1 MELPFSASPN
11 PLPLENMSRIAS
23 ERAADYRNANP
34 FPHIALDNFFD
45 ETMLSRV
52 LDEFPNRKQIKW
64 TEFDNYHE
72 VKLSAQK
79 DDNFGP
85 ATKWLMYHLNSSY
98 FINFLEEL
106 TGIQGLLPDPHFEG
120 GGLHQIMPGG
130 KLGVHADFNKH
141 RKLNVDRRINL
152 LVYLNKNWKEEYGG
166 QLELWDK
173 TMEHSIV
180 KILPIF
186 NRIVL
191 FSTTDT
197 AYHGHPEPLKCPE
210 DMSRKSI
217 ALYYYSNGRP
227 EEEVTDSHSTLFKLR
242 PNEKAKRSLKQLV
255 KAFIPPIVLEVKH
268 KLSGKM

>member
-1 MELPFSASPN
+1 MELPFSANPN
-11 PLPLENMSRIAS
+11 PLPLENMSRIAG

-52 LDEFPNRKQIKW
+52 LEEFPNRKQIKW

-141 RKLNVDRRINL
+141 PLFQLDRRINIL
-152 LVYLNKNWKEEYGG
+152 LYLNPGWQKEWGG
-166 QLELWDK
+166 DLELWTRDMSQCEK
-173 TMEHSIV
+173 RIS
-180 KILPIF
+180 PIGG
-186 NRIVL
+186 RCVI
-191 FSTTDT
+191 FSTTRDSF
-197 AYHGHPEPLKCPE
+197 HGHPHPLNCPE
-210 DMSRKSI
+210 EHSRKSI
-217 ALYYYSNGRP
+217 ALYYYTHGRP
-227 EEEVTDSHSTLFKLR
+227 AGEDATPHKTLWQNINEQPDHSQYH
-242 PNEKAKRSLKQLV
+242 E
-255 KAFIPPIVLEVKH
+255 
-268 KLSGKM
+268 